1 MIRKKVTIVK
11 IRFPTGREEEIP
23 GTDYKARSE
32 LYKALKAGA
41 VIIERRK
48 DLYTLDD
55 DIFIDIAD
63 FKQTVERE
71 VIK

>member
-23 GTDYKARSE
+23 GTDYKARSM

>member
-32 LYKALKAGA
+32 LYQALKAGA

-48 DLYTLDD
+48 DLYTLDED
-55 DIFIDIAD
+55 VFCEVAE
-63 FKQTVERE
+63 FKRTIERE
-71 VIK
+71 EIK

>member
-32 LYKALKAGA
+32 LYKAIKAGA

>member
-1 MIRKKVTIVK
+1 MIRKKVTVVK

-23 GTDYKARSE
+23 GSDYKAKSK
-32 LYKALKAGA
+32 LYKALQAGA

-48 DLYTLDD
+48 DLYTLDED
-55 DIFIDIAD
+55 VFCEVAD

-71 VIK
+71 EIK

>member
-23 GTDYKARSE
+23 GTDYKAKSK
-32 LYKALKAGA
+32 LYKALQAGA

-55 DIFIDIAD
+55 NAFIEAAT
-63 FKQTVERE
+63 FMKTVERE
-71 VIK
+71 EIK

>member
-23 GTDYKARSE
+23 GTDYKAKSE
-32 LYKALKAGA
+32 LYRALQAGA

-48 DLYTLDD
+48 DLYKIDEKA
-55 DIFIDIAD
+55 FIEAAT
-63 FKQTVERE
+63 FKQTIERE
-71 VIK
+71 EII

>member
-23 GTDYKARSE
+23 GTDYKAKST
-32 LYKALKAGA
+32 LYKALQAGA

-55 DIFIDIAD
+55 DVFCEVAD
-63 FKQTVERE
+63 FKHTIERE
-71 VIK
+71 EIK

>member
-23 GTDYKARSE
+23 GTDYKAKSE
-32 LYKALKAGA
+32 LYQALKAGA

-48 DLYTLDD
+48 DLYTLDESVFCE
-55 DIFIDIAD
+55 ISD
-63 FKQTVERE
+63 FKQTTERE
-71 VIK
+71 EIK

>member
-23 GTDYKARSE
+23 GTDYKAKST

-55 DIFIDIAD
+55 NAFIETATFMKTI
-63 FKQTVERE
+63 ERE
-71 VIK
+71 EIK

>member
-48 DLYTLDD
+48 DLYTLDE

-63 FKQTVERE
+63 FKQTEERE

>member
-23 GTDYKARSE
+23 GTDYKAKST
-32 LYKALKAGA
+32 LYKALQAGA

-63 FKQTVERE
+63 FKRTVERE

>member
-11 IRFPTGREEEIP
+11 IRFPTGREEEIQ
-23 GTDYKARSE
+23 GTDYKAKST
-32 LYKALKAGA
+32 LCKALQAGA

-55 DIFIDIAD
+55 DVFCEVAE
-63 FKQTVERE
+63 FKRTIERE
-71 VIK
+71 EIK

>member
-23 GTDYKARSE
+23 GTDYKAKST

-48 DLYTLDD
+48 DFY
-55 DIFIDIAD
+55 
-63 FKQTVERE
+63 
-71 VIK
+71 